1 MSPYIKKCSQPFLRT
16 SSSGQ
21 EKKKNKKTTTK
32 KNTSQFGVFMKKV
45 ERKDGVR
52 TIVGKR
58 QESWYADLKKKK
70 KLQNITFQLLC
81 SECDGNTSSP
91 VYKSVVR
98 LCLQNDIL

>member
-1 MSPYIKKCSQPFLRT
+1 MLSAFPENFKFWSR
-16 SSSGQ
+16 
-21 EKKKNKKTTTK
+21 KKKNKKTTTK

-70 KLQNITFQLLC
+70 NFKI
-81 SECDGNTSSP
+81 
-91 VYKSVVR
+91 
-98 LCLQNDIL
+98 